1 MPRADERF
9 RAASPVACAR
19 CGAVVL
25 VTKFSPQHTSVQ
37 WSLSAA
43 AQCEVLFAG
52 PPAEACP
59 WMRASV
65 EDATVE
71 ITPP

>member
-1 MPRADERF
+1 V
-9 RAASPVACAR
+9 S
-19 CGAVVL
+19 
-25 VTKFSPQHTSVQ
+25 VTQFSPQHTSVQ
-37 WSLSAA
+37 WSLSAVA
-43 AQCEVLFAG
+43 RCEEFAG

-65 EDATVE
+65 DEASVE

>member
-9 RAASPVACAR
+9 RAASPVRCLR
-19 CGAVVL
+19 CGAEVS

-37 WSLSAA
+37 WSLSATA
-43 AQCEVLFAG
+43 RCSELSG
-52 PPAEACP
+52 PPSESCP

-65 EDATVE
+65 EDAPID

>member
-9 RAASPVACAR
+9 RVASPVACVR
-19 CGAVVL
+19 CGAEVL
-25 VTKFSPQHTSVQ
+25 VTKFSSQHTSVQ
-37 WSLSAA
+37 WSLPAA
-43 AQCEVLFAG
+43 ARCEEFTG

-65 EDATVE
+65 NEAPVE